1 MDLRISYFKIF
12 FEPLHFILWFLCK
25 WFISEGIPGSTAR
38 EWEVGQDREESSCKL
53 WAWLPLRATGI
64 QSSTHLRSST
74 EEWESWSIYPPT
86 STWTPWSLCVGP
98 PCSQAKKPAGIFT
111 RLSAGVLWGR
121 AEELWVEYQWHLLH
135 YASPFS
141 IAQYLGKYQR
151 KWPMLL
157 FSLPLK
163 VSGHFSAPCIAF
175 LPGLPVPM

>member
-1 MDLRISYFKIF
+1 MSGYTKICVRLNDY
-12 FEPLHFILWFLCK
+12 EINYGKIHIKALVQGGKAGPR
-25 WFISEGIPGSTAR
+25 ST
-38 EWEVGQDREESSCKL
+38 GKESSCKL

-163 VSGHFSAPCIAF
+163 VSGHFNAPCIAF